1 MYTQNKMAFK
11 KLNLGFLRFPGGE
24 EYDPAA
30 VIREYSVNV
39 SSVVD
44 LEKLEQVSVN
54 VIGKAIGTKRGRL
67 FLVEHITTANSSHFM
82 LKPIR
87 PGETVLPAAIGKA
100 NQGENS
106 KPASV
111 AVKEYRLEASSP
123 LVAYFLQARQPL
135 EQREIESAQRFRE
148 LTAEE
153 RRWLAALE
161 MDVYVPVFSKSGWI
175 GLLTLGGKLASNGF
189 AEQDLVLLGTLADL
203 AAVALENAR
212 LVNGLA
218 QANRGLKQAQQDI
231 EQANVRLREMDELK
245 SSFLSVITHEMRTPL
260 ANMAFSM
267 QIMQMYGD
275 TNFLPEQREQLD
287 QIGANLATARRM
299 IDNLV
304 TFASFLN
311 KQVRL
316 SLEPV
321 DFKLLVLEALVP
333 LKPAADDKKLDLQIS
348 SVGDMP
354 AVHADVSLVK
364 DAIQHLVHNAI
375 KYTNEGGSVWVS
387 SWATTDAVCFD
398 VKDNGVGVPPEK
410 LKALWDSFSQATDP
424 LRRGLEGLGLGLSL
438 VRFIVAAHNGKVWVE
453 SEPGKG
459 STFGFQIPIKGPP
472 VAMQ

>member
-1 MYTQNKMAFK
+1 MAFK

-44 LEKLEQVSVN
+44 LGRLEQVSVS

-67 FLVEHITTANSSHFM
+67 FLVEHITTANSSHY
-82 LKPIR
+82 LLQPAR
-87 PGETVLPAAIGKA
+87 PSDTVSPAANGKA
-100 NQGENS
+100 EQVENNKTAPEVVGEC
-106 KPASV
+106 
-111 AVKEYRLEASSP
+111 RLGSNSP
-123 LVAYFLQARQPL
+123 LVEFFLQARQPL
-135 EQREIESAQRFRE
+135 EQREVASAPRFHK

-153 RRWLAALE
+153 RRWLAALD

-175 GLLTLGGKLASNGF
+175 GLLVLGGKLSGNGF
-189 AEQDLVLLGTLADL
+189 AEQDLALLGTLADL

-212 LVNGLA
+212 LFSGLA
-218 QANRGLKQAQQDI
+218 QANRGLKQAQQEI
-231 EQANVRLREMDELK
+231 EQANVRLREMDDLK

-260 ANMAFSM
+260 ANMAFSL

-275 TNFLPEQREQLD
+275 GNFLPEQREQLD
-287 QIGANLATARRM
+287 QIGSNLATARRM

-311 KQVRL
+311 KQVKL
-316 SLEPV
+316 NLEPV

-333 LKPAADDKKLDLQIS
+333 LKPAADEKKLDLQIN
-348 SVGDMP
+348 SVGEIP
-354 AVHADVSLVK
+354 ALHADVSLIK
-364 DAIQHLVHNAI
+364 DAIQHLVNNAI
-375 KYTNEGGSVWVS
+375 KYTNEGGNVWVS
-387 SWATTDAVCFD
+387 SWSTADAVCFD

-410 LKALWDSFSQATDP
+410 LKGLWDSFSQATDP
-424 LRRGLEGLGLGLSL
+424 LRRGLEGLGLGLAL

-459 STFGFQIPIKGPP
+459 STFGFQIPIAGPP
-472 VAMQ
+472 VGMQ